1 MYNLLIV
8 DDEPLICQGLSSLLA
23 SSGISIDRIYT
34 AHSGYEALDYL
45 RMEQIDLLITD
56 IQMGSM
62 SGIELMQQ
70 AKIIKPWVQVIVIS
84 AYETFQYAQQAM
96 RLGAK
101 DYLIKPLNSEQLL
114 ASVRHVLLH
123 MDKSGQAREQLMSQL
138 GDNEHF
144 HMQAPL
150 PERDR
155 LLGQLAQAD
164 SHAIGGIIAELGH
177 SYNTTISGPYF
188 AVMKLKLDS
197 SQKLKGRSDSQQEE
211 ADSNSGGSKH
221 RSSEA
226 AGKGTSQTRPAAI
239 GAHSTKDISR
249 ISAMSPISN
258 SNGTGY
264 IADASSTNR
273 TSGISHTS
281 SAIISER
288 KASLSTA
295 QDERLLHYAAL
306 NIASELLDQ
315 QWDHCIYEEGQQRIA
330 ILIQWNEAQYGESSV
345 DKVNQLEMIG
355 RSLQHNIEKYLGLTV
370 IIGISQI
377 FKGLEF
383 MNEVYAQAEKALAWS
398 RRFQDHYVFYYGD
411 FKWDVYGEREPDEE
425 EITAQNN
432 MIVERC
438 RTYIDQNYGQKGL
451 TLNEIAQKN
460 HVSPNYL
467 SYLFKKISGYNL
479 WEYVVKLRMEESK
492 RLLLQTDLRRYE
504 IAERV
509 GYESPE
515 HFSKIFK
522 KYYGVSP
529 SEMKK

>member
-8 DDEPLICQGLSSLLA
+8 DDEPLICEGLSSLLA
-23 SSGISIDRIYT
+23 ASGISIDHIYT

-45 RMEQIDLLITD
+45 KMEQIDLLITD

-84 AYETFQYAQQAM
+84 AHETFQYAQQAM

-114 ASVRHVLLH
+114 ASIRDVLLH
-123 MDKSGQAREQLMSQL
+123 RSRAEHSQEQILSQFN
-138 GDNEHF
+138 DSF
-144 HMQAPL
+144 RMQQPS
-150 PERDR
+150 PERAR
-155 LLGQLAQAD
+155 LLGRLVTADEKERAEITHELALQY
-164 SHAIGGIIAELGH
+164 S
-177 SYNTTISGPYF
+177 TIVSGPYF
-188 AVMKLKLDS
+188 AMMKLKLD
-197 SQKLKGRSDSQQEE
+197 L
-211 ADSNSGGSKH
+211 
-221 RSSEA
+221 
-226 AGKGTSQTRPAAI
+226 
-239 GAHSTKDISR
+239 
-249 ISAMSPISN
+249 
-258 SNGTGY
+258 
-264 IADASSTNR
+264 ASSKRLN
-273 TSGISHTS
+273 SV
-281 SAIISER
+281 
-288 KASLSTA
+288 
-295 QDERLLHYAAL
+295 QDGQLLHYAAM
-306 NIASELLDQ
+306 NIAEELLNE
-315 QWDHCIYEEGQQRIA
+315 QWDHCTYQEAEQPIA
-330 ILIQWNEAQYGESSV
+330 TLVQWSEQQYGDASA

-355 RSLQHNIEKYLGLTV
+355 RSLQHNIEKYLGLSAV
-370 IIGISQI
+370 IGISQI

-383 MNEVYAQAEKALAWS
+383 MKEMADQADKALAWS
-398 RRFQDHYVFYYGD
+398 RRFPDHYVFYFGD
-411 FKWDVYGEREPDEE
+411 FKWELYGDSEPDEA
-425 EITAQNN
+425 EITKQNN

-438 RTYIDQNYGQKGL
+438 RSYIEQNYAQKGL

-504 IAERV
+504 ISERV

-522 KYYGVSP
+522 KYYGMSP